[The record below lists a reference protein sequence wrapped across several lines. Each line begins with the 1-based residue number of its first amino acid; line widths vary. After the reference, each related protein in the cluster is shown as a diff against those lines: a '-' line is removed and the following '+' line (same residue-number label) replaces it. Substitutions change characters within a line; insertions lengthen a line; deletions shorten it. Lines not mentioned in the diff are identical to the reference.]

1 MRQRKLLEQGIA
13 MKKILPILIGLSI
26 GSISMSS
33 YADSLLDIYQ
43 QAKTND
49 PVLRKAAADRDGVVE
64 QINQARASLLPQL
77 NATGTADYSR
87 SNFNTVNEQNQT
99 AAKLNLTQSLY
110 DRANWVRLTQSEKR
124 ASQAEVNYSAAQQ
137 NLILRVAN
145 AYFGVLRA
153 QDNLTVILAEKK
165 AVFRQLEQTKQR
177 FDVGLVAITDVQDAQ
192 AQYDQ
197 VRASQ
202 ITAQNDLDNS
212 LENLREITGNLPSQI
227 NILDT
232 KQFSTDMPLKIDQLM
247 KEADAKNLN
256 LMSARLG
263 QELSREGV
271 RLASSGHLPTLGLQG
286 SVGVSDTNV
295 TSGPTPSTNGD
306 STSVGVVL
314 SIPIYSGG
322 RTSSEVRQAEYGFI
336 SSSEALEQAYR
347 EIQKNVRA
355 AHNNIV
361 ASISS
366 IKANEQAV
374 VSAKSA
380 LDATEAGYE
389 VGTRTIVDVLNS
401 TRSLYNT
408 NRQLANARYD
418 YLINT
423 LNLQG
428 AVGVLNENNILVLN
442 KVLNTP
448 SPIIPEESIQ

>member
-1 MRQRKLLEQGIA
+1 

-77 NATGTADYSR
+77 NAAGTADYSR
-87 SNFNTVNEQNQT
+87 SDFGSVTEKNSTG
-99 AAKLNLTQSLY
+99 AKLSLTQSLY
-110 DRANWVRLTQSEKR
+110 DRANWVRLTQAEKK

-247 KEADAKNLN
+247 KEADAKNLS

>member
-1 MRQRKLLEQGIA
+1 

-77 NATGTADYSR
+77 NAAGTADYSR
-87 SNFNTVNEQNQT
+87 SDFGSVTEKNSTG
-99 AAKLNLTQSLY
+99 AKLSLTQSLY
-110 DRANWVRLTQSEKR
+110 DRANWVRLTQAEKK

-247 KEADAKNLN
+247 KEADAKNLS

-286 SVGVSDTNV
+286 SVGIVDTDV
-295 TSGPTPSTNGD
+295 TRGSSLGNQSNHGD
-306 STSVGVVL
+306 DSSVGITL

>member
-1 MRQRKLLEQGIA
+1 

-110 DRANWVRLTQSEKR
+110 DRANWVRLTQSEKK

-177 FDVGLVAITDVQDAQ
+177 FEVGLVAITDVQDAQ

-232 KQFSTDMPLKIDQLM
+232 KRFGTDMPLKIDQLM

-295 TSGPTPSTNGD
+295 TSGPAPSTSGD
-306 STSVGVVL
+306 STTVGVVL

-374 VSAKSA
+374 VSARSA

-442 KVLNTP
+442 KVLSTP

>member
-1 MRQRKLLEQGIA
+1 

-110 DRANWVRLTQSEKR
+110 DRANWVRLTQSEKK

>member
-1 MRQRKLLEQGIA
+1 
-13 MKKILPILIGLSI
+13 
-26 GSISMSS
+26 
-33 YADSLLDIYQ
+33 
-43 QAKTND
+43 
-49 PVLRKAAADRDGVVE
+49 
-64 QINQARASLLPQL
+64 ARASLLPQL

>member
-1 MRQRKLLEQGIA
+1 

-77 NATGTADYSR
+77 NAAGTADYSR
-87 SNFNTVNEQNQT
+87 SDFGSVTEKNSTG
-99 AAKLNLTQSLY
+99 AKLSLTQSLY
-110 DRANWVRLTQSEKR
+110 DRANWVRLTQAEKK

-286 SVGVSDTNV
+286 SMGIVDTDV
-295 TSGPTPSTNGD
+295 TRGSSLGNQSNHGD
-306 STSVGVVL
+306 DSSVGITL

>member
-1 MRQRKLLEQGIA
+1 

-295 TSGPTPSTNGD
+295 TSGPTPSANGD

-380 LDATEAGYE
+380 LDATEAGY
-389 VGTRTIVDVLNS
+389 
-401 TRSLYNT
+401 
-408 NRQLANARYD
+408 
-418 YLINT
+418 
-423 LNLQG
+423 
-428 AVGVLNENNILVLN
+428 
-442 KVLNTP
+442 
-448 SPIIPEESIQ
+448 

>member
-1 MRQRKLLEQGIA
+1 

-286 SVGVSDTNV
+286 SMVIVDTDVSRG
-295 TSGPTPSTNGD
+295 TSLVNQSNHGD
-306 STSVGVVL
+306 DSSVGITL

>member
-1 MRQRKLLEQGIA
+1 

-110 DRANWVRLTQSEKR
+110 DRANWVRLTQSEKK

-177 FDVGLVAITDVQDAQ
+177 FEVGLVAITDVQDAQ

-295 TSGPTPSTNGD
+295 TSGPTPSANGD

>member
-1 MRQRKLLEQGIA
+1 

-77 NATGTADYSR
+77 NAAGTADYSR
-87 SNFNTVNEQNQT
+87 SDFGSVTEKNSTG
-99 AAKLNLTQSLY
+99 AKLSLTQSLY
-110 DRANWVRLTQSEKR
+110 DRANWVRLTQAEKK

-286 SVGVSDTNV
+286 SVGIVDTDV
-295 TSGPTPSTNGD
+295 TRGSSLGNQSNHGD
-306 STSVGVVL
+306 DSSVGITL

>member
-1 MRQRKLLEQGIA
+1 

-295 TSGPTPSTNGD
+295 TSGPTPSANGD

>member
-1 MRQRKLLEQGIA
+1 

-77 NATGTADYSR
+77 NAAGTADYSR
-87 SNFNTVNEQNQT
+87 SDFGSVTEKNSTG
-99 AAKLNLTQSLY
+99 AKLSLTQSLY
-110 DRANWVRLTQSEKR
+110 DRANWVRLTQAEKK

-247 KEADAKNLN
+247 KEADAKNLS

-286 SVGVSDTNV
+286 SVGIVDTDV
-295 TSGPTPSTNGD
+295 TRGSSLGNQSNHGD
-306 STSVGVVL
+306 DSSVGITL

-366 IKANEQAV
+366 IKANEQAL

>member
-1 MRQRKLLEQGIA
+1 

-49 PVLRKAAADRDGVVE
+49 PVLRKAAADRDSVVE

>member
-1 MRQRKLLEQGIA
+1 

-286 SVGVSDTNV
+286 SVGIVDTDV
-295 TSGPTPSTNGD
+295 TRGSSLGNQSNHGD
-306 STSVGVVL
+306 DSSVGITL

>member
-1 MRQRKLLEQGIA
+1 

>member
-1 MRQRKLLEQGIA
+1 

-306 STSVGVVL
+306 SPSVGVVL

>member
-1 MRQRKLLEQGIA
+1 

-295 TSGPTPSTNGD
+295 TSGPSLSTNGD

-442 KVLNTP
+442 KVLNT
-448 SPIIPEESIQ
+448 

>member
-1 MRQRKLLEQGIA
+1 

-448 SPIIPEESIQ
+448 SPIIP

>member
-1 MRQRKLLEQGIA
+1 

-110 DRANWVRLTQSEKR
+110 DRANWVRLTQSEKK
-124 ASQAEVNYSAAQQ
+124 ASQAEVNYAAAQQ

-295 TSGPTPSTNGD
+295 TSGPSLSTNGD

>member
-1 MRQRKLLEQGIA
+1 

-295 TSGPTPSTNGD
+295 TSGPSLSTNGD

>member
-1 MRQRKLLEQGIA
+1 

-295 TSGPTPSTNGD
+295 TSGPSLSTNGD

-361 ASISS
+361 ASI
-366 IKANEQAV
+366 
-374 VSAKSA
+374 
-380 LDATEAGYE
+380 
-389 VGTRTIVDVLNS
+389 
-401 TRSLYNT
+401 
-408 NRQLANARYD
+408 
-418 YLINT
+418 
-423 LNLQG
+423 
-428 AVGVLNENNILVLN
+428 
-442 KVLNTP
+442 
-448 SPIIPEESIQ
+448 

>member
-1 MRQRKLLEQGIA
+1 

-271 RLASSGHLPTLGLQG
+271 RLASSGHLPTLGLKG
-286 SVGVSDTNV
+286 NVGTNNIRD
-295 TSGPTPSTNGD
+295 SIHGD
-306 STSVGVVL
+306 DASVGVVL

>member
-1 MRQRKLLEQGIA
+1 

-295 TSGPTPSTNGD
+295 TSGPTSSTNGD

>member
-1 MRQRKLLEQGIA
+1 
-13 MKKILPILIGLSI
+13 
-26 GSISMSS
+26 
-33 YADSLLDIYQ
+33 
-43 QAKTND
+43 
-49 PVLRKAAADRDGVVE
+49 
-64 QINQARASLLPQL
+64 
-77 NATGTADYSR
+77 
-87 SNFNTVNEQNQT
+87 
-99 AAKLNLTQSLY
+99 
-110 DRANWVRLTQSEKR
+110 
-124 ASQAEVNYSAAQQ
+124 
-137 NLILRVAN
+137 
-145 AYFGVLRA
+145 
-153 QDNLTVILAEKK
+153 
-165 AVFRQLEQTKQR
+165 
-177 FDVGLVAITDVQDAQ
+177 
-192 AQYDQ
+192 
-197 VRASQ
+197 
-202 ITAQNDLDNS
+202 
-212 LENLREITGNLPSQI
+212 
-227 NILDT
+227 
-232 KQFSTDMPLKIDQLM
+232 
-247 KEADAKNLN
+247 
-256 LMSARLG
+256 
-263 QELSREGV
+263 
-271 RLASSGHLPTLGLQG
+271 LQG
-286 SVGVSDTNV
+286 SVGIVDTDV
-295 TSGPTPSTNGD
+295 TRGSSLGNQSNHGD
-306 STSVGVVL
+306 DSSVGITL

>member
-1 MRQRKLLEQGIA
+1 

-110 DRANWVRLTQSEKR
+110 DRANWVRLTQSEKK
-124 ASQAEVNYSAAQQ
+124 ASQAEVNYAAAQQ

>member
-1 MRQRKLLEQGIA
+1 
-13 MKKILPILIGLSI
+13 
-26 GSISMSS
+26 
-33 YADSLLDIYQ
+33 
-43 QAKTND
+43 
-49 PVLRKAAADRDGVVE
+49 
-64 QINQARASLLPQL
+64 
-77 NATGTADYSR
+77 
-87 SNFNTVNEQNQT
+87 
-99 AAKLNLTQSLY
+99 
-110 DRANWVRLTQSEKR
+110 
-124 ASQAEVNYSAAQQ
+124 
-137 NLILRVAN
+137 
-145 AYFGVLRA
+145 
-153 QDNLTVILAEKK
+153 
-165 AVFRQLEQTKQR
+165 
-177 FDVGLVAITDVQDAQ
+177 
-192 AQYDQ
+192 
-197 VRASQ
+197 
-202 ITAQNDLDNS
+202 
-212 LENLREITGNLPSQI
+212 
-227 NILDT
+227 
-232 KQFSTDMPLKIDQLM
+232 
-247 KEADAKNLN
+247 
-256 LMSARLG
+256 
-263 QELSREGV
+263 SREGV

>member
-1 MRQRKLLEQGIA
+1 

-428 AVGVLNENNILVLN
+428 A
-442 KVLNTP
+442 
-448 SPIIPEESIQ
+448 

>member
-1 MRQRKLLEQGIA
+1 

-43 QAKTND
+43 QAKIND

-77 NATGTADYSR
+77 NATGSADYSR
-87 SNFNTVNEQNQT
+87 SNFEFVNEQNQT

-110 DRANWVRLTQSEKR
+110 DRANWVRLTQSEKK
-124 ASQAEVNYSAAQQ
+124 ASQAEVNYAAAQQ

-212 LENLREITGNLPSQI
+212 LENLREITGNLPNQI

-295 TSGPTPSTNGD
+295 TAGPSVSTSGD

-322 RTSSEVRQAEYGFI
+322 RTSSEVRQAESGFI

-428 AVGVLNENNILVLN
+428 AVGVLNESNIQILN
-442 KVLNTP
+442 RVLNTP
-448 SPIIPEESIQ
+448 SPIIPEESMQ

>member
-1 MRQRKLLEQGIA
+1 

-286 SVGVSDTNV
+286 SVWVSDTNV

>member
-1 MRQRKLLEQGIA
+1 

-77 NATGTADYSR
+77 NATGSADYSR

-110 DRANWVRLTQSEKR
+110 DRANWVRLTQSEKK
-124 ASQAEVNYSAAQQ
+124 ASQAEVNYAAAQQ

-212 LENLREITGNLPSQI
+212 LENLREITGNLPNQI

-295 TSGPTPSTNGD
+295 TSGPTPSTSGD

-366 IKANEQAV
+366 INANEQAV

-448 SPIIPEESIQ
+448 SPIIPEESIR

>member
-1 MRQRKLLEQGIA
+1 

-401 TRSLYNT
+401 TRS
-408 NRQLANARYD
+408 
-418 YLINT
+418 
-423 LNLQG
+423 
-428 AVGVLNENNILVLN
+428 
-442 KVLNTP
+442 
-448 SPIIPEESIQ
+448 

>member
-1 MRQRKLLEQGIA
+1 

-64 QINQARASLLPQL
+64 QINQARATLLPQL

-110 DRANWVRLTQSEKR
+110 DRANWVRLTQSEKK
-124 ASQAEVNYSAAQQ
+124 ASQAEVNYAAAQQ